1 MIESLKS
8 DLVQAQGDFLDM
20 EAKVGTE
27 DYLAYMGQYKKDN
40 FDELYDDACE
50 KKKWDENNY
59 KLKQK
64 LKKVKAHL
72 DTADHNPSVAVDL
85 EKYLLYEKYM
95 GRELTDGNKAYKMLT
110 LQQEL

>member
-1 MIESLKS
+1 
-8 DLVQAQGDFLDM
+8 
-20 EAKVGTE
+20 
-27 DYLAYMGQYKKDN
+27 MGQYKKSG
-40 FDELYDDACE
+40 FDELFDDACE

-64 LKKVKAHL
+64 LKKVKCQL
-72 DTADHNPSVAVDL
+72 DTVMANPSVAIDL
-85 EKYLLYEKYM
+85 EKYLLYERYM

>member
-1 MIESLKS
+1 
-8 DLVQAQGDFLDM
+8 M

-64 LKKVKAHL
+64 LKKDEPKSL
-72 DTADHNPSVAVDL
+72 ILSYD
-85 EKYLLYEKYM
+85 EYLTHCKDECV
-95 GRELTDGNKAYKMLT
+95 GNRVYSCPNRCEAWKNN
-110 LQQEL
+110 